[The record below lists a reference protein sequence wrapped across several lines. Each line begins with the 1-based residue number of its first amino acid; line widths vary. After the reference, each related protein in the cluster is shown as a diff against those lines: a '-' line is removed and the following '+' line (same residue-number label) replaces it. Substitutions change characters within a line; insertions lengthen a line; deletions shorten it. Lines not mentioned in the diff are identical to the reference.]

1 MLIKIIFFDGEIE
14 MRGAFNFLSLI
25 RIPDQLCSWM
35 KIVRK
40 IRIEIF
46 FNRRESEMI
55 AAEITRRKLRVIV

>member
-1 MLIKIIFFDGEIE
+1 MLIKIIFFDGGIE

-35 KIVRK
+35 KIVGK
-40 IRIEIF
+40 IRMEIF

-55 AAEITRRKLRVIV
+55 AAEITRRKLRA